1 MPTRAWGILM
11 DFILLCLLL
20 SYVDFLLSYVL
31 ICLHHF
37 MSFHV
42 ISCHFMSFHVISCH
56 FSFFLLVVRLRAPLQ
71 ELGQVHWK
79 FQLVPLTHCGR
90 TLNVFSHLC
99 STAYWLHVAQR
110 SASWLV
116 GKAPVQGLR
125 SEWELDD
132 DRLQCFN
139 IGEESKKERKG
150 KWERRCKRVLLSDNF
165 FVAFNSYDKVAK
177 VEHKSLWVCIRV
189 LLILRTILSHCLC
202 EARLDAMIPVSLAE
216 MTAQWAPCLT
226 NPRHIFISYH
236 FMALPT
242 FSHQTRW
249 SVQVL
254 CHVVSNGNGCEK
266 SLKKNDAEKQR
277 SNRGVQAVRVS
288 VKLHRS
294 HRWSCSS
301 WRLTGATRHRMSWG
315 LCPRTILTRAAE

>member
-1 MPTRAWGILM
+1 MSFQFLCVSCAFAGSFARVGSSSLEIPTRPPHTLWTDFECVLGSTFDCILAACGSKM
-11 DFILLCLLL
+11 G
-20 SYVDFLLSYVL
+20 VL
-31 ICLHHF
+31 IGWQ
-37 MSFHV
+37 SA
-42 ISCHFMSFHVISCH
+42 
-56 FSFFLLVVRLRAPLQ
+56 RA
-71 ELGQVHWK
+71 
-79 FQLVPLTHCGR
+79 
-90 TLNVFSHLC
+90 
-99 STAYWLHVAQR
+99 
-110 SASWLV
+110 
-116 GKAPVQGLR
+116 GLR

-266 SLKKNDAEKQR
+266 SFKKNDAEKQR

-315 LCPRTILTRAAE
+315 LCRRTILKRAAE